1 VIKLLRAGI
10 YISERPD
17 KPVPGHFGL
26 AVKDY
31 AHSTDPKRRYT
42 DLIIQRLL
50 KAAIA
55 SR

>member
-1 VIKLLRAGI
+1 MIKLLRAGE
-10 YISERPD
+10 YISARPD
-17 KPVPGHFGL
+17 DTAPGYFGL
-26 AVKDY
+26 AAKDY
-31 AHSTDPKRRYT
+31 AHSTDPKRRYA